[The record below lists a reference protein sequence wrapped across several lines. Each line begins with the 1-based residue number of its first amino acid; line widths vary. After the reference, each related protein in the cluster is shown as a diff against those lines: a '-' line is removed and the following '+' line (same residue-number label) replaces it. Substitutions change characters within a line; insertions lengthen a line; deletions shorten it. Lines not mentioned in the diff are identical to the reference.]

1 MPEPERALFLHTL
14 PETLPPDISRIYAG
28 AEFCP
33 WRLPGSDELRHFLR
47 RAHELGRTFTLVTP
61 VLSEPHCQPL
71 RQTLTALLP
80 EFTAGDE
87 VVISD
92 WGALELVRGIDP
104 AVPVVLGRVLSGQ
117 KRDAR
122 TVELELSAAQLEHFR
137 QGSWY
142 SAPAVALLLQLGIR
156 RVELDNLLQGV
167 APLPAALR
175 GTLHI
180 PYAMVASSR
189 NCPFR
194 PPGLTSPCP
203 QPCGEVFSL
212 LAADSAEPL
221 LQGGNTQF
229 LRIERLPNELLA
241 LNFDRVVEHP
251 ELPR

>member
-1 MPEPERALFLHTL
+1 MPEPERALFLHAF
-14 PETLPPDISRIYAG
+14 PASLPPDISRIYAG

-33 WRLPGSDELRHFLR
+33 WRLPGSVELRQILR

-61 VLSEPHCQPL
+61 VLNEPQRQDL
-71 RQTLTALLP
+71 RATLAALLP
-80 EFTAGDE
+80 EFAAGDE

-92 WGALELVRGIDP
+92 WGVLELVRGIDP
-104 AVPVVLGRVLSGQ
+104 AVAVVLGRVLSGQ

-122 TVELELSAAQLEHFR
+122 TVELELTAAQLEHFR

-142 SAPAVALLLQLGIR
+142 AAPAVALLVELGIR

-175 GTLHI
+175 GTLHF

-194 PPGLTSPCP
+194 PSGLTSPCP

-212 LAADSAEPL
+212 LAAETAKPL

-229 LRIERLPNELLA
+229 LRSERLPDQLMA
-241 LNFDRVVEHP
+241 LNIDRVVEHL